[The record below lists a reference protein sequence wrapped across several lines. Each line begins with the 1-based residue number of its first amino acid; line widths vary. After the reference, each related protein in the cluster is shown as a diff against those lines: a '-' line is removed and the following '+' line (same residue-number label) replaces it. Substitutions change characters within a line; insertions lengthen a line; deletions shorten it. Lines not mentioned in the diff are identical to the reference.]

1 MPTGLA
7 GENNLGFQ
15 RIGLTE
21 TGKPQDHHKGCLEGR
36 EGLDALAIKATLRIL
51 PGSPILIEG
60 DVYQPHAAM
69 RIRIRIDELQPG
81 MRVEELDQSW
91 LNTPFFRHK
100 MTITSVQQITQ
111 LKASGVQTLLVETE
125 AEEFSEEPAP
135 TIETAEQPITPE
147 AEEEASAPP
156 TVPFEEELPA
166 AREVYHAAKAV
177 IQDAM
182 NDARLGRAINVDS
195 VRTVI
200 SDMTDSVFRNPDA
213 LSSLSRLKRFD
224 EYTFYHSVN
233 TALLAM
239 SLGRSLGFDRS
250 MIHLAGVGT
259 LLHDIGKMKVPLEI
273 LNKPGRFE
281 THEMEIMKQHVLR
294 GVEVLTTTTGLG
306 SSYIQPALEH
316 HERVNGDGYPHQ
328 RAKQDISQFGLITAI
343 VDIYDAMTSDRCY
356 HKGKPAHEILQLLY
370 RLSLEGHLDSTL
382 VQRFIQLVG
391 LYPVGSIVELDTG
404 ETGVVKQINRD
415 APLAPVVLLVKSA
428 GNTLL
433 SHPNEQD
440 LSQRDKTPLRRIKG
454 VLRPH
459 QVGIDPA
466 NYLDKKAA

>member
-1 MPTGLA
+1 
-7 GENNLGFQ
+7 
-15 RIGLTE
+15 
-21 TGKPQDHHKGCLEGR
+21 
-36 EGLDALAIKATLRIL
+36 
-51 PGSPILIEG
+51 
-60 DVYQPHAAM
+60 M
-69 RIRIRIDELQPG
+69 RKQIRIDELQPG
-81 MRVEELDQSW
+81 MRVEQLDRPW
-91 LNTPFFRHK
+91 LSTPFFRHK
-100 MTITSVQQITQ
+100 MTITSTQQIAQ
-111 LKASGVQTLLVETE
+111 LKASGVQTLIVYIE
-125 AEEFSEEPAP
+125 AEEVCEGPAG
-135 TIETAEQPITPE
+135 ETEIVDQSVAPAVEQ
-147 AEEEASAPP
+147 AASAPP
-156 TVPFEEELPA
+156 MVLFEEELPA
-166 AREVYHAAKAV
+166 ARQVYQAAKIV

-182 NDARLGRAINVDS
+182 NDTRLGRAINVDA

-281 THEMEIMKQHVLR
+281 AHEMEIMKQHVLR
-294 GVEVLTTTTGLG
+294 GVEVLTRTTGLG

-316 HERVNGDGYPHQ
+316 HERVNGAGYPHR
-328 RAKQDISQFGLITAI
+328 RARQDISQYGLITAI

-356 HKGKPAHEILQLLY
+356 HKGRSAHEIIQLLY

-382 VQRFIQLVG
+382 VQRFIQVVG
-391 LYPVGSIVELDTG
+391 IYPVGSVVELDSG
-404 ETGVVKQINRD
+404 ETGIVKRINHD

-433 SHPNEQD
+433 SQPKEQD
-440 LSQRDKTPLRRIKG
+440 LSQRDKAPLRNVKA
-454 VLRPH
+454 VLHPH
-459 QVGIDPA
+459 QAGIDPA